1 MYIRTISRKNKDGS
15 EVRYVQLAHNV
26 WDPSARCAKAQV
38 LFNLGREEEV
48 DKEGLKRLVKSISRF
63 LGPEEALKTE
73 AQLGSASPLSFKC
86 SRPLGGVWVLHHL
99 WCELG
104 IHNILKKLLKKRN
117 FQIPVERAIFAMVAN
132 RALNPSSK
140 LAIEDWVREDV
151 YIPNLEEI
159 PVQNLYRSMDFLLEA
174 SEKVQEEVFFA
185 TANLL
190 NLEVDLIYF
199 DTTSTYFEVEEADD
213 PNDSKQY
220 LRQEGLSKDK
230 RPDLPQ
236 AVIGL
241 AVTREGIPVRCWVW
255 MGNTADM
262 SVVDEV
268 KKDLMGWRLGRVITV
283 LDRGFSSEDNLKILQ
298 KGGGHYIAGEKMRSG
313 KESVEEALSRAGRF
327 KTVKD
332 NLEVKEIIVGDGE
345 KRIRYILVRNPKE
358 AEKDKAHREEVLAK
372 IQEELKVIG
381 DLKGEP
387 HTKACCNL
395 IAHKTYGRYLRTDK
409 KGQPYIDKAKLKA
422 EEKLDGK
429 YLIRTSDD
437 TLSPEDVALGYK
449 QLLEVEDA
457 FRTIKTVL
465 EIRPTYHR
473 LSDRIKSHVL
483 LCWLALLLIRVAE
496 NRTGETWR
504 KMRRLLDQMHLGE
517 FISPDGKVLQ
527 RTETTAQQKQ
537 LFKSLKIKEPPIIFG
552 VETLQNSNA

>member
-26 WDPSARCAKAQV
+26 WDPSARCAKAKV

-48 DKEGLKRLVKSISRF
+48 DREGLKRLVKSIGRF
-63 LGPEEALKTE
+63 LGPEEALK
-73 AQLGSASPLSFKC
+73 AQSQSDTSSPLSFNS
-86 SRPLGGVWVLHHL
+86 SRPLGGAWVLNHL
-99 WCELG
+99 WHQLQ
-104 IHNILKKLLKKRN
+104 IDQVLKRLLKARK

-140 LAIEDWVREDV
+140 LAIEDWVREEV
-151 YIPNLEEI
+151 YIPDLPEI
-159 PVQNLYRSMDFLLEA
+159 SVQNLYRSMDFLLEA
-174 SEKVQEEVFFA
+174 SELVQEEVFFT
-185 TANLL
+185 TANLM

-199 DTTSTYFEVEEADD
+199 DTTSTYFELEEEDNPYDA
-213 PNDSKQY
+213 KQH
-220 LRQEGLSKDK
+220 LRQKGLSKDH

-262 SVVDEV
+262 SVVEEV
-268 KKDLMGWRLGRVITV
+268 KKDLMGWKLGRVITV
-283 LDRGFSSEDNLKILQ
+283 LDRGFSSEENLKILQ
-298 KGGGHYIAGEKMRSG
+298 RGGGHYIVGEKMRNG
-313 KESVEEALSRAGRF
+313 KESVEEALNRPGRF
-327 KTVKD
+327 KAVKD

-358 AEKDKAHREEVLAK
+358 AEKDKAQREKILAK
-372 IQEELKVIG
+372 IKEELEAIG

-387 HTKACCNL
+387 HTKAVCNL
-395 IAHKTYGRYLRTDK
+395 IAHKTYGRYLKTDK
-409 KGQPYIDKAKLKA
+409 KGQPYIDKAKVKA

-457 FRTIKTVL
+457 FRTIKQVL

-473 LSDRIKSHVL
+473 LSDRIKSHVI

-496 NRTGETWR
+496 NKTAQTWR
-504 KMRRLLDQMHLGE
+504 SLRKILDQMHLGE
-517 FISPDGKVLQ
+517 FSGPDGRVLQ
-527 RTETTAQQKQ
+527 RTETTVQQKQ
-537 LFKSLKIKEPPIIFG
+537 IFKSLNIPEPPIIFNI
-552 VETLQNSNA
+552 ETLKKGEA